1 MAICTRKGCGKEFNP
16 DKIGEAECTFHPGQ
30 PVFHEGLKGYTCCKK
45 RVTSFEEFLE
55 LPGCS
60 TGSHS
65 LEQETPQ
72 STLKTSTA
80 IPAKIDNGVEVYGN
94 TVKPKTLSVKPVISQ
109 PPQVKPLDQDPANIS
124 IPIGTKCKRTACDAA
139 FISDEES
146 KGQDKCTFH
155 PGQPIFHE
163 GSKGYSCCKRKV
175 LEFDEFLKIRGC
187 TINQH
192 LFIGSIDQSNENLTE
207 CRTDFYQ
214 TASQV
219 IVSIFAKK
227 AEKEKTEIKFSENT
241 IEVDVLFSG
250 NQRYKSTI
258 QLYDI
263 IDPVKSKYTILST
276 KIELVM
282 TKGKMIKTPSK
293 DKSVNLIKG
302 TGHHGPHYRLIQ
314 IIGL

>member
-1 MAICTRKGCGKEFNP
+1 MAVCTRKGCGKEFDP
-16 DKIGEAECTFHPGQ
+16 EKTREGGCTFHPGQ

-65 LEQETPQ
+65 LEQETRQ
-72 STLKTSTA
+72 SGPTTSTTA
-80 IPAKIDNGVEVYGN
+80 REKMVNRTEVSAAAKPAS
-94 TVKPKTLSVKPVISQ
+94 LSVKQIISE
-109 PPQVKPLDQDPANIS
+109 PPQAKPLDQDPAD
-124 IPIGTKCKRTACDAA
+124 IPIQVGAKCKRTACNAEFVSDQ
-139 FISDEES
+139 ISR
-146 KGQDKCTFH
+146 GQDKCTFH

-187 TINQH
+187 TVDRH
-192 LFIGSIDQSNENLTE
+192 LFIGTLDGPSDNLTE

-214 TASQV
+214 TPGQV

-227 AEKEKTEIKFSENT
+227 AESDKTEIKFSQTE
-241 IEVDVLFSG
+241 IQVDVLFSG

-258 QLYDI
+258 PLYDVSNPQ
-263 IDPVKSKYTILST
+263 DNTINKHLA
-276 KIELVM
+276 
-282 TKGKMIKTPSK
+282 
-293 DKSVNLIKG
+293 N
-302 TGHHGPHYRLIQ
+302 
-314 IIGL
+314 